1 MLILFLTKYSF
12 QKYIRLALNK
22 KVARIYISDPNKV
35 TKNNNNNNNNR
46 QIDKQGHISVY
57 RISRKSLKE

>member
-1 MLILFLTKYSF
+1 MCIFVILTEVSFWSLKCTNVQKKLDSMLILFLTKYSF

-35 TKNNNNNNNNR
+35 AK
-46 QIDKQGHISVY
+46 K
-57 RISRKSLKE
+57 K